1 MAKGI
6 KLNREQYKNVKRM
19 DHKQMETFVV
29 NMYNA
34 GYEDGKK
41 TAGSRVKP
49 SDIAVAISEIKGI
62 GTKKAAEIMAAVNK
76 LCEWN
81 QEEIDELATETCEC
95 VNARIYT
102 HKKSQKER
110 AHNKIDLLFGEN
122 NTTVIVPDAAVDLLH
137 KTVYPICE
145 GFIQSA
151 TVDMGNGIKGK
162 ISITTK
168 GIIKVTRTKTN
179 TSTYE
184 A

>member
-1 MAKGI
+1 M
-6 KLNREQYKNVKRM
+6 Q
-19 DHKQMETFVV
+19 
-29 NMYNA
+29 
-34 GYEDGKK
+34 
-41 TAGSRVKP
+41 AGSDAKSIMRVEP
-49 SDIAVAISEIKGI
+49 RGNRRI
-62 GTKKAAEIMAAVNK
+62 GNGNLRM
-76 LCEWN
+76 CER
-81 QEEIDELATETCEC
+81 TH
-95 VNARIYT
+95 IYT
-102 HKKSQKER
+102 QEKPKER

-168 GIIKVTRTKTN
+168 GIVKVTRTKTN

>member
-1 MAKGI
+1 MLADIVEKAE
-6 KLNREQYKNVKRM
+6 R
-19 DHKQMETFVV
+19 
-29 NMYNA
+29 
-34 GYEDGKK
+34 
-41 TAGSRVKP
+41 TAGGVT
-49 SDIAVAISEIKGI
+49 
-62 GTKKAAEIMAAVNK
+62 TKTGSCKFCKQAAMRKV

-168 GIIKVTRTKTN
+168 GIVKVTRTKDQYKHIRGIGGNMKEKTKAFYKAVFKYWLHERKESVKRLFVRR
-179 TSTYE
+179 TK
-184 A
+184 

>member
-1 MAKGI
+1 MRK
-6 KLNREQYKNVKRM
+6 V
-19 DHKQMETFVV
+19 
-29 NMYNA
+29 
-34 GYEDGKK
+34 
-41 TAGSRVKP
+41 
-49 SDIAVAISEIKGI
+49 
-62 GTKKAAEIMAAVNK
+62 

-162 ISITTK
+162 SKALSVPSFETLKEYKEVFEKILQNSL
-168 GIIKVTRTKTN
+168 GG
-179 TSTYE
+179 S
-184 A
+184 